1 MIRFDPLLSMSVNAE
16 SENAARSIGELKVT
30 STEGTA
36 VFRGLGETGA
46 IAVTLSEER
55 ICTVCWAAVGVG
67 WTLPAL
73 SVAML

>member
-1 MIRFDPLLSMSVNAE
+1 MSVRAE
-16 SENAARSIGELKVT
+16 SENAARSIGELNVT
-30 STEGTA
+30 STEVTA
-36 VFRGLGETGA
+36 EFRGLGETGA

-55 ICTVCWAAVGVG
+55 IWTVCWAALGVA